1 MRARR
6 AGRDIRDVRSVSVVV
21 VGRVD
26 LVGGADAGGV
36 EEGLRG
42 RLANARGAE
51 MAEKIFSNV
60 E

>member
-1 MRARR
+1 M
-6 AGRDIRDVRSVSVVV
+6 V

-26 LVGGADAGGV
+26 LVGGADADGV

>member
-1 MRARR
+1 M
-6 AGRDIRDVRSVSVVV
+6 V

>member
-1 MRARR
+1 M
-6 AGRDIRDVRSVSVVV
+6 V

-26 LVGGADAGGV
+26 LVGGAGADGV
-36 EEGLRG
+36 EGLRG